1 MWSLVNKRIAANKPI
16 LCNKRINVLS
26 ILKYYLLSA
35 CTYQQVCTLAA
46 MHIHVAHSC
55 NMATVQEALLQRGDH
70 PKKRRKSYSR
80 EFKLDI
86 AKFYRRIYQTA
97 RRFSLITKTVL
108 QWVKDEDVIKE
119 SKKGSNHKQLRRL
132 PLYPEIEERLYHEY
146 KNLRKKRIK
155 VKGYWFRI
163 CAKNILE
170 ETSPPPPPK
179 KSFMFVKF
187 LVQRL

>member
-1 MWSLVNKRIAANKPI
+1 
-16 LCNKRINVLS
+16 
-26 ILKYYLLSA
+26 
-35 CTYQQVCTLAA
+35 
-46 MHIHVAHSC
+46 MHIHVAHSR
-55 NMATVQEALLQRGDH
+55 NMATVQEALLQRGDR

-170 ETSPPPPPK
+170 ETSPPPKKKASCLSNSWFKGFKFKGFKHRHRISLRRTTNTSQRPPEK
-179 KSFMFVKF
+179 KQMAI
-187 LVQRL
+187 QGIHRRI